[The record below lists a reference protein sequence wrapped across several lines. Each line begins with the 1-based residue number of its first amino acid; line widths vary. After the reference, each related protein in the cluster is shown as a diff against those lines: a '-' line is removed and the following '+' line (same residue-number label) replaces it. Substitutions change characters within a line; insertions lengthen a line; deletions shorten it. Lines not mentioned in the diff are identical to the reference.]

1 MEQENIDYYR
11 ELQKHL
17 DKMPVGYPATES
29 GIEIKILKHLFSQ
42 EQAQIALKLN
52 FIADPLKKIHRRLK
66 KNGFSSEELEKK
78 LDEMYFKG
86 LINRGVVKEGETE
99 NKYYSSAP
107 FVVGMFEYQ
116 LNLLTPEFFKDAHQY
131 IHDTFFSEEYNKTG
145 VPQLRVIPLDQT
157 VNFEQAIAN
166 YDDLK
171 QIIENIGEPIA
182 VMDCICR
189 KGSDLIGEPCTK
201 TKLRESC
208 FSFRTA
214 AKMSIEKGLA
224 REITKEEAYKILEK
238 AEEDGLVLQPGNS
251 QRPMSICTCCGCC
264 CGVLT
269 SQKQLPEL
277 SHFFATNFYAEVDPD
292 LCVGCGIC
300 EDRCNLDAITIEDDI
315 AQVDKGRCI
324 GCGVCVPTCTSEA
337 MKLIK
342 KEEETLPPKNTY
354 STYVTIM
361 DKKAELARAEKTQ
374 TQ

>member
-1 MEQENIDYYR
+1 MEQENKDYYR

-17 DKMPVGYPATES
+17 DNMPVGYPATES
-29 GIEIKILKHLFSQ
+29 GIEIKILKHLFTP

-52 FIADPLKKIHRRLK
+52 FIAEPLRRIYKRLK
-66 KNGFSSEELEKK
+66 KSGFSSEELEKK
-78 LDEMYFKG
+78 LDDMYFKG
-86 LINRGVVKEGETE
+86 LINRGVLNEGEKE
-99 NKYYSSAP
+99 IKYYGSAP

-116 LNLLTPEFFKDAHQY
+116 LNQLTPEFFKDAHQY
-131 IHDTFFSEEYNKTG
+131 IHDTFFSEEYNRTG

-157 VNFEQAIAN
+157 VNYEQSIAQ

-171 QIIENIGEPIA
+171 TIIENIGEPIA
-182 VMDCICR
+182 VMECICR
-189 KGSDLIGEPCTK
+189 KGAELIGEPCTK

-224 REITKEEAYKILEK
+224 REITKEEALKILEK

-292 LCVGCGIC
+292 LCIGCGIC
-300 EDRCNLDAITIEDDI
+300 EDRCNLDAINIEDNI

-324 GCGVCVPTCTSEA
+324 GCGVCVPTCDSEA
-337 MKLIK
+337 MKLFK
-342 KEEETLPPKNTY
+342 KEEETLPPRNTF

-361 DKKAELARAEKTQ
+361 DKKAELARAAKTQ
-374 TQ
+374 I

>member
-29 GIEIKILKHLFSQ
+29 GIEIKILKHLFTP

-52 FIADPLKKIHRRLK
+52 FIAEPLRRIYKRLK
-66 KNGFSSEELEKK
+66 KSGFSSEELEKK
-78 LDEMYFKG
+78 LDDMYFKG
-86 LINRGVVKEGETE
+86 LINRGVLNEGEKE
-99 NKYYSSAP
+99 IKYYGSAP

-116 LNLLTPEFFKDAHQY
+116 LNQLTPEFFKDAHQY
-131 IHDTFFSEEYNKTG
+131 IHDTFFSEEYNRTG

-157 VNFEQAIAN
+157 VNYEQSIAQ

-171 QIIENIGEPIA
+171 TIIENIGEPIA
-182 VMDCICR
+182 VMECICR
-189 KGSDLIGEPCTK
+189 KGAELIGEPCTK

-224 REITKEEAYKILEK
+224 REITKEEALKILEK

-251 QRPMSICTCCGCC
+251 QRPMNICTCCGCC

-292 LCVGCGIC
+292 LCIGCGIC
-300 EDRCNLDAITIEDDI
+300 EDRCNLDAINIEDNI

-324 GCGVCVPTCTSEA
+324 GCGVCVPTCDSEA
-337 MKLIK
+337 MKLFK
-342 KEEETLPPKNTY
+342 KEEETLPPKNTMA
-354 STYVTIM
+354 TYMTIM
-361 DKKAELARAEKTQ
+361 DKKAEMARAEKTQ
-374 TQ
+374 I